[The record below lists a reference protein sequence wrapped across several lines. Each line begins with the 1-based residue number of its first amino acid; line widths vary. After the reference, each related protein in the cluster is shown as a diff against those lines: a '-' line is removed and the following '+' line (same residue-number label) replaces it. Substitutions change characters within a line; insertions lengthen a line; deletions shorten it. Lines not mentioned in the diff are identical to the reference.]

1 LHSVVPRREG
11 TGEQA
16 PHDRQQ
22 HAYRDLTL
30 RAIGRLVVRLWKKV
44 ALGAIATFAAIQ
56 IVTFERTNPPVTG
69 DIRVAADV
77 KAVLERGCYDCHSN
91 VSTWPWYSHVAPV
104 SWLIH
109 RDVTLGREKLN
120 FSTWEA
126 LPADKQAKKRREVG
140 EEVVSGEMAPWFYRP
155 LHPHAALS
163 SADKQLLQTWAAGAN
178 APLDRGEGA
187 SIE

>member
-1 LHSVVPRREG
+1 LHSVVLRPRGRRKAG
-11 TGEQA
+11 

-22 HAYRDLTL
+22 RTHRDITL
-30 RAIGRLVVRLWKKV
+30 SAIGGLVVRLWKKV
-44 ALGAIATFAAIQ
+44 AIGALATFAAIQ
-56 IVTFERTNPPVTG
+56 LVTFERTNPPVTG

-77 KAVLERGCYDCHSN
+77 KGVLERGCYDCHSN
-91 VSTWPWYSHVAPV
+91 ASTWPWYSRVAPV

-126 LPADKQAKKRREVG
+126 LPAAKQAKKRVEVG
-140 EEVVSGEMAPWFYRP
+140 EEVTSGEMAPWFYRP

-163 SADKQLLQTWAAGAN
+163 SADKQLLQTWATTG
-178 APLDRGEGA
+178 PRDRGEGA
-187 SIE
+187 SVE